1 MLSRDHYQR
10 AFEGYLR
17 GRGLSFVSVDE
28 ARRSIAPG
36 RGGRGG
42 DGGGCVA
49 GREGTLKSFDLV
61 VSSGGANLLVEVKGR
76 KVVAPASRQGV
87 AGPGV
92 RGRSRARG
100 ARPARARLESWV
112 TRDDVESLG
121 VWEGLFGAGFVG
133 VFAFVYWCERAPPGV
148 LFEDST
154 EHDGRWYAIRCVR
167 RDQYAAAMRTRS
179 QKWGT
184 VHLASDAFDRLS
196 RPLACAAVEAGP
208 SGREAAPG
216 AAPRRGWGWDR
227 GGESEW
233 ATGMGVGVG
242 VGNRAWDGLES
253 GGRVH

>member
-1 MLSRDHYQR
+1 MLPRDHYQR

-17 GRGLSFVSVDE
+17 GRGPSFVSVDE

-36 RGGRGG
+36 GGGGGGGGGR
-42 DGGGCVA
+42 VM

-76 KVVAPASRQGV
+76 KVAAPASRQAA

-92 RGRSRARG
+92 RGRARG
-100 ARPARARLESWV
+100 ASPARARLESWV

-179 QKWGT
+179 QKWGRFT
-184 VHLASDAFDRLS
+184 LPPTRSTGS
-196 RPLACAAVEAGP
+196 AARWRA
-208 SGREAAPG
+208 
-216 AAPRRGWGWDR
+216 RRWK
-227 GGESEW
+227 
-233 ATGMGVGVG
+233 
-242 VGNRAWDGLES
+242 RAE
-253 GGRVH
+253 RA